1 MKNNFEETKMK
12 NKRFLGILCISTF
25 IITALTS
32 IPLFVSYIKGVSPQF
47 ALFTDLHV
55 WFGLAFIIFVLFRII
70 SNRQFVKAMF
80 KGGK

>member
-1 MKNNFEETKMK
+1 MK
-12 NKRFLGILCISTF
+12 NKRFLGLLCISTF

-32 IPLFVSYIKGVSPQF
+32 IPLFVNYIKGVSQKYSVI
-47 ALFTDLHV
+47 TDLHV
-55 WFGLAFIIFVLFRII
+55 WFGMAFVIFVLIRIL

>member
-1 MKNNFEETKMK
+1 MK

-25 IITALTS
+25 IMTALTS
-32 IPLFVSYIKGVSPQF
+32 IPLFANYIKGVS
-47 ALFTDLHV
+47 AKSSLIIDLHV

-80 KGGK
+80 K